1 MTQYLIATSVLEAI
15 VRGSLN
21 NDERLRIHSP
31 LALMR
36 THPVEI
42 AVEGDECRVS
52 VQLDA
57 RMGEH
62 LPTLA
67 SSVRQTVAA
76 ALTSMTGL
84 NVATVDVAFSGVFPV
99 VA

>member
-1 MTQYLIATSVLEAI
+1 
-15 VRGSLN
+15 
-21 NDERLRIHSP
+21 
-31 LALMR
+31 LALVR

-42 AVEGDECRVS
+42 AVEDDQCRVS

-67 SSVRQTVAA
+67 SSVRHTVAA

-84 NVATVDVAFSGVFPV
+84 RVAAVDVAFSGVFPV
-99 VA
+99 GV